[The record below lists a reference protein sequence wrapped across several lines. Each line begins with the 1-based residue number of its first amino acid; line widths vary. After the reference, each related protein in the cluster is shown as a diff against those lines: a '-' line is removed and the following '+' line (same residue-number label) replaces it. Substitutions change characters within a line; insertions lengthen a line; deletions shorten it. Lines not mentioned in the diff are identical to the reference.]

1 MVGHVR
7 GVNRAQLGA
16 ALRAL
21 RQASGKEAKAV
32 ARGALMSPSKLSKI
46 ENAKLAPS
54 ATDVERVLIAIGVSE
69 EIKAEYTDAARTAG
83 TETTE
88 WRLLKRVGVHKG
100 QQEVRAL
107 EAQMS
112 VLRMFQPAL
121 VPGLL
126 QTPEYI
132 RAVLQ
137 RHNLS
142 EDTLNRTV
150 SGRLER
156 QAILYDSTKSLRF
169 IITEP
174 VLRWRLVPPSMMA
187 AQLDRIVSMSRL
199 SHIDIRV
206 VPLRV
211 QQNDV
216 ANHSFAIRDNRM
228 VTVETVHAEV
238 LVTDPRDVEVYVE
251 KFHGFERVALP
262 GDDMRSLVEGIRDDF
277 LREQETG

>member
-1 MVGHVR
+1 MVGQAR

-32 ARGALMSPSKLSKI
+32 ARAALMSPSKLSKI

-54 ATDVERVLIAIGVSE
+54 ATDVERILLAIGVSP
-69 EIKAEYTDAARTAG
+69 EIKAEYTEAARTAG

-100 QQEVRAL
+100 QQEVKAL

-121 VPGLL
+121 IPGLL

-142 EDTLNRTV
+142 EDTLNRTIN
-150 SGRLER
+150 GRLDR

-174 VLRWRLVPPSMMA
+174 VLRWRLVPSSMMA

-206 VPLRV
+206 VPLSIR
-211 QQNDV
+211 QHDI

-238 LVTDPRDVEVYVE
+238 LVTDPRDVEIYAE
-251 KFHGFERVALP
+251 KFHGFERVALS
-262 GDDMRSLVEGIRDDF
+262 GEDMQSLVEGIRDDF

>member
-1 MVGHVR
+1 M
-7 GVNRAQLGA
+7 NRAQLGA

-54 ATDVERVLIAIGVSE
+54 ATDVERILIAIGVSP
-69 EIKAEYTDAARTAG
+69 EIKAEYTEAARSAG

-100 QQEVRAL
+100 QQEVKAL

-132 RAVLQ
+132 RTVLQ
-137 RHNLS
+137 RHELS
-142 EDTLNRTV
+142 DDTLARTI

-156 QAILYDSTKSLRF
+156 QAVLYDSSKSLRF
-169 IITEP
+169 VITEP
-174 VLRWRLVPPSMMA
+174 VLRWRIVPPPMMA
-187 AQLDRIVSMSRL
+187 AQLDRIVSVSRL
-199 SHIDIRV
+199 SHVDIRV
-206 VPLRV
+206 VPLSI
-211 QQNDV
+211 QQQDM
-216 ANHSFAIRDNRM
+216 ANHSFSIRDNRM

-238 LVTDPRDVEVYVE
+238 LVTDPRDVDIYVR
-251 KFHGFERVALP
+251 KFNGFSRVALS
-262 GDDMRSLVEGIRDDF
+262 GDDMRTLVEGIRDDF